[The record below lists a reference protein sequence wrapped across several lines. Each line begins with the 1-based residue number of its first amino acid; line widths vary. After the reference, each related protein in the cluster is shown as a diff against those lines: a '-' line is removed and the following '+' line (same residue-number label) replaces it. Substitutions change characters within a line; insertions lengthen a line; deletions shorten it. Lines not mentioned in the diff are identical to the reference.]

1 MVNTKLLEDILEHV
15 KDKDRNEHSLDIKQ
29 TSTALLKRELD
40 VLGIKYAPT
49 VVNGIRR
56 TKIFDGDLE
65 VRKHRRSYYHNN
77 SMFGMAITTDKFI
90 TEKFLKLSNIPTS
103 NSILLHE
110 KDIEKARKHI
120 QDGKKR
126 YVVKPIDLM
135 QGRGVYTDVTTK
147 NLEEVWHRCFAL
159 QKRYKV
165 KNPRVL
171 IQDYIEG
178 YEVRVVVTEGKAMS
192 ATIRT
197 PAYVIG
203 NGHDTIET
211 LIKQKNESRSQN
223 GFFAKKLIKVNRRV
237 TNYLDLQNLSMESV
251 VEDGKIIVLNPVS
264 NLVNG
269 GENIVITDLVKKEI
283 LKLAEDGVTAIPGCQ
298 TAGVDIILNDLNDTE
313 AVILEIN
320 SRPAFQ
326 LNYFPYIGEPQ
337 HPFQYIFRSFI
348 LEKRVLEDRLDID
361 QMSRDD
367 IQLMAE
373 RYKALH
379 KKQKALEKVIEN
391 LTRLK

>member
-1 MVNTKLLEDILEHV
+1 MGNTKLLEDILERV
-15 KDKDRNEHSLDIKQ
+15 KDKERNDYSLDISQ

-40 VLGIKYAPT
+40 TLGIKYEPT
-49 VVNGIRR
+49 VVRGIRR

-65 VRKHRRSYYHNN
+65 IRKHRRSYYHNN
-77 SMFGMAITTDKFI
+77 SMYGMAITTDKFI

-103 NSILLHE
+103 NSILLRE
-110 KDIEKARKHI
+110 GDIDQALKHI
-120 QDGKKR
+120 VDGRNR
-126 YVVKPIDLM
+126 YVVKPLDLM
-135 QGRGVYTDVTTK
+135 QGRGVHTDVTPE
-147 NLEEVWHRCFAL
+147 NLDEVWKRCFAL
-159 QKRYKV
+159 QKRLKV
-165 KNPRVL
+165 KTPRVL
-171 IQDYIEG
+171 VQDYIEG
-178 YEVRVVVTEGKAMS
+178 FEVRVVVAEGKAMS

-203 NGHDTIET
+203 NGQDTIEH
-211 LIKQKNESRSQN
+211 LINQKNEVRSKN
-223 GFFAKKLIKVNRRV
+223 GFFANKLIKVNRRM
-237 TNYLDLQNLSMESV
+237 TNHLKRQNLNMKSV
-251 VEDGKIIVLNPVS
+251 IEDGKLIVLNPVS

-269 GENIVITDLVKKEI
+269 GENIVITDLIKKEI
-283 LKLAEDGVTAIPGCQ
+283 LELAEAGVTAIPGCQ

-337 HPFQYIFRSFI
+337 NPFNYIFRSLI

-361 QMSRDD
+361 QMSRED

-379 KKQKALEKVIEN
+379 KKQKALENVIKN
-391 LTRLK
+391 LTNK